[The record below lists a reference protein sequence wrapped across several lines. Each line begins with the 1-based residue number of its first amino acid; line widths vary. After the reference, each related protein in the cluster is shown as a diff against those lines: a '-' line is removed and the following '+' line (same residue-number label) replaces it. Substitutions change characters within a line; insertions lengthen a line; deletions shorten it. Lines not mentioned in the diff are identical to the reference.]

1 MSDTIR
7 WHIGASGKP
16 TRCRAVMGSCPL
28 SDYTTNDKA
37 KVTDSVEDG
46 SISSRSKYGSF
57 VPVQK
62 SRTDV
67 KDEVLLNKAVVT
79 GDFGSFAALS
89 DRKKRK
95 EEQESLKK
103 QIQNF
108 AGSNAL
114 YDMTVKEYK
123 SIEQNVE
130 QTRAKIKTLKAN
142 LQQRLQNP
150 EWDETSAEL
159 VSMFYVRTVEAMD
172 RKAQA
177 KDPFEKIEAVYQEK
191 YMFDA
196 ISQFCENAEQKY
208 NGRVSLSRP
217 FVDKIIDME
226 VSHSEL
232 AYNSKQMEA
241 RQKNQYD
248 GFFKTKRSPEEIAN
262 LFQTV
267 ARRQASRHIDSINIQ
282 TRRRDD
288 ESWGTYRNRVTLSDV
303 SNI

>member
-1 MSDTIR
+1 MSDTVK

-16 TRCRAVMGSCPL
+16 TRCRALMGSCPFT
-28 SDYTTNDKA
+28 DYTTEDKA
-37 KVTDSVEDG
+37 KAADSAEAD
-46 SISSRSKYGSF
+46 RNRYGSF
-57 VPVQK
+57 VPTRK
-62 SRTDV
+62 NKAHV
-67 KDEVLLNKAVVT
+67 KDEVLLKEAVSQ
-79 GDFGSFAALS
+79 GDFGSFAVLS

-95 EEQESLKK
+95 QEQESLKT
-103 QIQNF
+103 QMQNVV
-108 AGSNAL
+108 GNNAL

-130 QTRAKIKTLKAN
+130 QTRAKIKALKSQ

-159 VSMFYVRTVEAMD
+159 VSMFYVYTVEAMN
-172 RKAQA
+172 KKSQT

-191 YMFDA
+191 YMFDT

-208 NGRVSLSRP
+208 QGRVSISRP

-226 VSHSEL
+226 VSHNDL
-232 AYNSKQMEA
+232 AYNTKQMEA

-248 GFFKTKRSPEEIAN
+248 GFFKTKRSPEEIVH

-267 ARRQASRHIDSINIQ
+267 ARKNGSRHIDSMNIRI
-282 TRRRDD
+282 RRRDD
-288 ESWGTYRNRVTLSDV
+288 ELWGTYRNRVTLSDV
-303 SNI
+303 NNI